1 MSTDTL
7 MGLMGFAL
15 RLSASV
21 DILAAIGA
29 KLQLQQAGT
38 DGDPRVHALLH
49 DIIRATDPRML
60 DGIDDSQGATA
71 IALIRAIFRQAM
83 DLLDNPGREAGW
95 TYRDSEILQTQGQIS
110 RLIVR
115 SINTLAAQR
124 SDFRSILQRPGAFL
138 DVGTGTGWLAIEA
151 ARSWPSLRVV
161 GIDPWEPALAL
172 ARQNLAASGLA
183 ERVEV
188 RLQRVEELDETSTY
202 TLAWIP
208 GPFIGAKVGGRALP
222 LIRRAL
228 KPGGWLIFGLNA
240 PLPGPLEEAISSLRV
255 VRWGGHPWKPEEV
268 KERLRARE
276 FEEIETFPPGGP
288 ISFVIGRRVG

>member
-1 MSTDTL
+1 

-15 RLSASV
+15 RLSVSV
-21 DILAAIGA
+21 DTLAAIGA

-38 DGDPRVHALLH
+38 DGDPRVDALLH
-49 DIIRATDPRML
+49 EIIRATDPRML
-60 DGIDDSQGATA
+60 DDIDDSQGAIA
-71 IALIRAIFRQAM
+71 LALIRAIFRQAM
-83 DLLDNPGREAGW
+83 DLLDDPGRGSGW
-95 TYRDSEILQTQGQIS
+95 SYRDSEILQTQGQVS

-115 SINTLAAQR
+115 SINAMAAQR
-124 SDFRSILQRPGAFL
+124 SDFRIILQRPGAFL

-183 ERVEV
+183 ERIEV